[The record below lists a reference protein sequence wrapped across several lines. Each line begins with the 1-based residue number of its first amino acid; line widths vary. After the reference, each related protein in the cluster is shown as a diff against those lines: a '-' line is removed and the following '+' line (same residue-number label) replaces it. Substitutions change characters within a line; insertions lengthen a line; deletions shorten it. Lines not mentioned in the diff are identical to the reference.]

1 NLPEATTATMTISD
15 ITGRVVKLIRL
26 DAVKGYNSVVINAS
40 NLPKGV
46 LQYTVKTDKYEATK
60 KMIVT
65 D

>member
-46 LQYTVKTDKYEATK
+46 LQYTVKAGQYTDTK
-60 KMIVT
+60 SMIIT